1 MKKFFIFAVALA
13 CANFTLVACD
23 DDDDDDSEEDS
34 TTTIVADFTD
44 GVTYDDALYSYVTS
58 IADVNTYIFT
68 DADEVCDIYTYATSE
83 EIVSAVLSGTAS
95 YVTNEAIATA
105 SSDWYGGF
113 IPTWFTATD
122 TATSVYAPISGTF
135 NSGSG
140 ALLCNPGTA
149 CRAMFM
155 QHSSS
160 DYSLSSLLSSVTL
173 AGIYVNNTWL
183 YKALA
188 NGDTDVL
195 DEYEI
200 DPLEAGQSITLVV
213 NGYVS
218 GDYSYDSFSSFFSSI
233 ASDATGLLTGGVQCE
248 NTVTLAECDSDGNV
262 TVLEDWTFID
272 LSDMADYKLI
282 EVSIE
287 TDGFDEDEELNDYLN
302 IVLVDDITYASES
315 TLSSLISS
323 LLGSN

>member
-34 TTTIVADFTD
+34 TTTIVADFTS
-44 GVTYDDALYSYVTS
+44 GVTYDEALYSYATG

-68 DADEVCDIYTYATSE
+68 DADEVCDVYTYSTSE
-83 EIVSAVLSGTAS
+83 EVDSES
-95 YVTNEAIATA
+95 
-105 SSDWYGGF
+105 WYGGF

-233 ASDATGLLTGGVQCE
+233 ASDATVLLTGGVQCE

-287 TDGFDEDEELNDYLN
+287 TDGFDDDEELNDYLN